1 MKWVEFLTAMH
12 SRRGQIYLER
22 IDCIVRA
29 MKAIMLEL
37 LTVESEELA
46 TTVAWSHIVRLVKLH
61 PRLHLPLR
69 ATRYLHH
76 RLPPRR

>member
-1 MKWVEFLTAMH
+1 
-12 SRRGQIYLER
+12 
-22 IDCIVRA
+22 